1 MNDPTPNHPLHPK
14 SGPSA
19 DLVRKVELLISN
31 LLRIGVVA
39 SLIVVV
45 AGLILSFIHHPAYLH
60 STAELRQ
67 VTSPSRTPWHTI
79 AGLIDGLKHFRGE
92 AVIMTGLLLLI
103 ATPVMRVAVSIV
115 AFFIER
121 DWVFVIVTSF
131 VLAMLILSFFLGRV
145 EG

>member
-1 MNDPTPNHPLHPK
+1 MNDPTPRPPNP
-14 SGPSA
+14 GPSA

-31 LLRIGVVA
+31 LLRIGVIA

-60 STAELRQ
+60 SRAELRQ
-67 VTSPSRTPWHTI
+67 VISPTRTSWHTL
-79 AGLIDGLKHFRGE
+79 AGLVDGLKHFRGE
-92 AVIMTGLLLLI
+92 AVIMAGLLLLI

-115 AFFIER
+115 AFLIER
-121 DWVFVIVTSF
+121 DRTFVIVTSF
-131 VLAMLILSFFLGRV
+131 VLAMLILSFLLGKA

>member
-1 MNDPTPNHPLHPK
+1 MNDPNSHPPK
-14 SGPSA
+14 PGPSP

-31 LLRIGVVA
+31 LLRTGVIA

-45 AGLILSFIHHPAYLH
+45 AGLILSFFHHPAYLH
-60 STAELRQ
+60 SPAKLSQ
-67 VTSPSRTPWHTI
+67 VTSPSRTPWHTL
-79 AGLIDGLKHFRGE
+79 AGLIEGLKHFRGE

-115 AFFIER
+115 AFLIER
-121 DWVFVIVTSF
+121 DWIFVIVTSF
-131 VLAMLILSFFLGRV
+131 VLAMLLLSFFLGKA